1 MSNAAEK
8 QVAQVREINHYSNE
22 SSQQIG
28 SIMMNPELLNQAM
41 VMAEQMANSTFAVPD
56 HFKNKPGDCYAI
68 VLQALQWR
76 MNPFIVAQ
84 KTHIVNGKIGYE
96 AQLVNAL
103 VTAGGYIKGTFKYE
117 YKGDGNTLEC
127 RVGAVIRGESEIT
140 WGEWLAFSNVTVK
153 NSPLWKN
160 NVKQQI
166 GYLQVKNFSRLYFP
180 AAIMGVYTADELNDS
195 PEQPRE
201 PKDIGGGRAEPDSY
215 PDEKFEENLPAW
227 KDLVQSGK
235 RTPDQILKMVSSKAT
250 LTQDQ
255 QDAIKAL
262 K

>member
-41 VMAEQMANSTFAVPD
+41 VMAEQMAAAKVTVPK
-56 HFKNKPGDCYAI
+56 HLQGCVGDCYAI
-68 VLQALQWR
+68 VLQSLQWR
-76 MNPFIVAQ
+76 MSPFVVAQ
-84 KTHIVNGKIGYE
+84 KTHLVNGTLGYE

-103 VTAGGYIKGTFKYE
+103 VTAGGYIQGTFKYE
-117 YKGDGNTLEC
+117 YKGEGNSLEC
-127 RVGAVIRGESEIT
+127 RVGAIIRGESDIT
-140 WGEWLAFSNVTVK
+140 WGEWLASSAVTTK
-153 NSPLWKN
+153 NSPLWKTN
-160 NVKQQI
+160 PKQQM
-166 GYLQVKNFSRLYFP
+166 GYLQVKNFSRLHFP
-180 AAIMGVYTADELNDS
+180 AAIMGVYTTDELNDS

-250 LTQDQ
+250 LTEKQ